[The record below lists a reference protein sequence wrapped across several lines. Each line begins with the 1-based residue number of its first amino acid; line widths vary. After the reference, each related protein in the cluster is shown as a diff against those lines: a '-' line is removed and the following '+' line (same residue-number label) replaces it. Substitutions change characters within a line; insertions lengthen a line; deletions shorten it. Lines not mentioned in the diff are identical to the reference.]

1 MNKITILEKDGK
13 IFSHIRK
20 KWLTKT
26 PEEIVRQQYLLVL
39 INHYGYSI
47 DQIKEEENVTGRAS
61 AQARAD
67 FIIYKDKKDILKNGN
82 PIIIVECKADNI
94 NISEKDYIQGEIYA
108 RIYNAPFFV
117 THNNKETKFWKVRK
131 DKSPGYREE
140 IKDIPKVDATEKE
153 INILLTELITFKEG
167 EFKKVLKQCHDII
180 YQNEKADP
188 VFAFDEIAKILFIK
202 VYAERHL
209 KTGNTEN
216 VFSLKWIEEAEKYTK
231 DFIDKTFEDTKKEFG
246 KGAIFKDNEKINL
259 EKQTIKSIIHKLEK
273 YYLSA
278 TSADIKGI
286 AFEVF
291 LGDTFR
297 SDNGQFFTPR
307 TIVEAMIS
315 ILNPQPN
322 QVVCDPACGSG
333 GFLIRYFQ
341 DVQNKILLQL
351 DADYQKKKNEIE
363 KNTKLTDQEKTKQI
377 VIAFRSTEDLSDIT
391 NKNSP
396 LFNLANHCIFGSDAN
411 ERMARTSKMN
421 MIMHGDGHGGIKH
434 QNGFRNIDEITDN
447 SFDIVITNPPFGSMV
462 NDKEIL
468 TNYTLPNKNPIKEEF
483 LFIERCINLLKE
495 KGKLG
500 IVLPES
506 IFNNPSNSWIREY
519 VEDNSFIKGV
529 ISIPRETFLSSGADV
544 KCSLLFLQKFT
555 KKEKKLWTDILAEQ
569 KEIELKNQLPERKK
583 LLEIINSNFSSEEK
597 DKDKLSEFKKEL
609 AKQKKEAQ
617 KRISELNIELIIN
630 SRKCAKVEFSY
641 SIFMFEAEFV
651 GISAS
656 GEPIKKN
663 DLPECVIDYVAFS
676 TKEELKNKNSREID
690 FKKINRWDVK
700 SYLHSIES
708 NYEFKKLKHF
718 IYEHSEKVKLFD
730 FPEDEFNIL
739 GVTNRGGVYLNLTEK
754 GTEFNQAYKKVSAKE
769 LTYNPYRVNVGS
781 IGIVPK
787 EYEGYYIS
795 PAYVVFGVKSEL
807 LHEYLYL
814 VLASDW
820 FNPLLRA
827 ATTGSVRQN
836 LTYQLL
842 EELEIPFPD
851 IKTQEKIVKQYKAL
865 QQKKAEVER
874 QLNSFKEEIKNDIL
888 K

>member
-1 MNKITILEKDGK
+1 MQLKVLEKDGK
-13 IFSHIRK
+13 IYSHIRK

-26 PEEIVRQQYLLVL
+26 PEDLVRQEYLLVL
-39 INHYGYSI
+39 VNKYGYTLE
-47 DQIKEEENVTGRAS
+47 QIKEEENVTGRGS

-67 FIIYKDKKDILKNGN
+67 FIIYKDKKDILKNDN
-82 PIIIVECKADNI
+82 PLIIIECKADNI
-94 NISEKDYIQGEIYA
+94 NISEKDYVQGEIYA

-117 THNNKETKFWKVRK
+117 THNNKETKYWKVKK
-131 DKSPGYREE
+131 DKSPGYRDE
-140 IKDIPKVDATEKE
+140 IKDIPKVNATDKE

-188 VFAFDEIAKILFIK
+188 VFAFDEIAKILFMK

-209 KTGNTEN
+209 KAEKEN
-216 VFSLKWIEEAEKYTK
+216 VFSLEWIEEAEKYTK

-259 EKQTIKSIIHKLEK
+259 DKQTIKAIIKKLEK

-286 AFEVF
+286 AFEGF

-307 TIVEAMIS
+307 TIVEAMIN
-315 ILNPQPN
+315 IINPQPN
-322 QVVCDPACGSG
+322 QIVCDPACGSG

-341 DVQNKILLQL
+341 QVQNKTLLQL

-363 KNTKLTDQEKTKQI
+363 KNAKLSDKEKTDQI
-377 VIAFRSTEDLSDIT
+377 FSAFKETEALSDIS
-391 NKNSP
+391 NKKSP
-396 LFNLANHCIFGSDAN
+396 LFHLANDCIFGSDAN

-434 QNGFRNIDEITDN
+434 QNGFRNVDEITDN
-447 SFDIVITNPPFGSMV
+447 AFDIVITNPPFGSMV

-468 TNYTLPNKNPIKEEF
+468 ANYTLPNKNPIKEEF

-495 KGKLG
+495 KGKLA

-506 IFNNPSNSWIREY
+506 IFNNPSNNWIREY
-519 VEDNSFIKGV
+519 VENNSFIRSV

-555 KKEKKLWTDILAEQ
+555 QKEKETWFKTIEEQ
-569 KEIELKNQLPERKK
+569 KELELQLQEKERTELKKTIDSKFNTKETDKEKLVELKK
-583 LLEIINSNFSSEEK
+583 QFAK
-597 DKDKLSEFKKEL
+597 DKKD
-609 AKQKKEAQ
+609 AQ
-617 KRISELNIELIIN
+617 KRLSELEIELIVN
-630 SRKCAKVEFSY
+630 SRRNAKEKFTY
-641 SIFMFEAEFV
+641 PIFMFEADFV

-663 DLPECVIDYVAFS
+663 DLPESVSDYLLFS
-676 TKEELKNKNSREID
+676 AKKELVNKNSRAIE

-708 NYEFKKLKHF
+708 QYEFKKLKPF
-718 IYEHSEKVKLFD
+718 IYEHSEKVKLFNY
-730 FPEDEFNIL
+730 PEDEFNIL
-739 GVTNRGGVYLNLTEK
+739 GVTNRGGVYLNITDK
-754 GTEFNQAYKKVSAKE
+754 GSEFNQAYKKASAHE

-781 IGIVPK
+781 IGIVPE
-787 EYEGYYIS
+787 EYDGYHIS
-795 PAYVVFGVKSEL
+795 PAYVVFGVKEGL

-865 QQKKAEVER
+865 QQKKADIDK

>member
-1 MNKITILEKDGK
+1 MELKVLEKDDK
-13 IFSHIRK
+13 IYSHIRK

-26 PEEIVRQQYLLVL
+26 PEESVRQEYLLVL
-39 INHYGYSI
+39 VNKYKYAL
-47 DQIKEEENVTGRAS
+47 DQIKEEENVTGRGS

-67 FIIYKDKKDILKNGN
+67 FIIYKDKKDIEKNNN
-82 PIIIVECKADNI
+82 PLIIVECKADNI
-94 NISEKDYIQGEIYA
+94 NISEKDYVQGEIYA

-117 THNNKETKFWKVRK
+117 THNNKETKFWKVKK
-131 DKSPGYREE
+131 DKSPGYRDE
-140 IKDIPKVDATEKE
+140 IKDIPQVDATEKE
-153 INILLTELITFKEG
+153 INTLLTELITFKEG

-188 VFAFDEIAKILFIK
+188 VFAFDEIAKILFMK

-209 KTGNTEN
+209 KAEKEN
-216 VFSLKWIEEAEKYTK
+216 VFTLEWIEEAEKYTK
-231 DFIDKTFEDTKKEFG
+231 DFIDKTFDDTKKEFG
-246 KGAIFKDNEKINL
+246 KGAIFKENEKINL
-259 EKQTIKSIIHKLEK
+259 EKQTIKSIIKKLEK

-286 AFEVF
+286 AFEGF

-307 TIVEAMIS
+307 TIVDAMIS
-315 ILNPQPN
+315 FINPQPN
-322 QVVCDPACGSG
+322 EIVCDPACGSG
-333 GFLIRYFQ
+333 GFLIKYFQ
-341 DVQNKILLQL
+341 EVQNKILLQL
-351 DADYQKKKNEIE
+351 DDDYQKKKNEIE
-363 KNTKLTDQEKTKQI
+363 KNTKLSEKEKTELI
-377 VIAFRSTEDLSDIT
+377 FNAFKETEALSDIT
-391 NKNSP
+391 NKKSP
-396 LFNLANHCIFGSDAN
+396 LFHLANNCIFGSDAN

-434 QNGFRNIDEITDN
+434 QNGFRNVEEITDN
-447 SFDIVITNPPFGSMV
+447 AFDIVITNPPFGSIV
-462 NDKEIL
+462 KDKEIL
-468 TNYTLPNKNPIKEEF
+468 ANYTLPNNNPIKEEF

-495 KGKLG
+495 GGKLA

-506 IFNNPSNSWIREY
+506 IFNNPSNNWIREY
-519 VEDNSFIKGV
+519 VENNSFIKSV

-555 KKEKKLWTDILAEQ
+555 ETEKDCWLKTIEEQ
-569 KEIELKNQLPERKK
+569 KELELKLQESERTELTK
-583 LLEIINSNFSSEEK
+583 IIDLKFYTEET
-597 DKDKLSEFKKEL
+597 DKDKIVELKKQF
-609 AKQKKEAQ
+609 AKDKKDSQ
-617 KRISELNIELIIN
+617 KRIAELEVELIVN
-630 SRKCAKVEFSY
+630 SRNNAKEKFSY

-656 GEPIKKN
+656 GDPIKKN
-663 DLPECVIDYVAFS
+663 DLPESVSDYLLFCNN
-676 TKEELKNKNSREID
+676 KELINKNSRVID

-700 SYLHSIES
+700 SYFHSIES
-708 NYEFKKLKHF
+708 QYDFKKLKPF
-718 IYEHSEKVKLFD
+718 IYEHSEKVKLYNY
-730 FPEDEFNIL
+730 PEDEFNIL
-739 GVTNRGGVYLNLTEK
+739 GVTNRGGVYLNITDK
-754 GTEFNQAYKKVSAKE
+754 GSEFNQAYKRASVNE

-781 IGIVPK
+781 IGIVPE
-787 EYEGYYIS
+787 EYDGYFIS
-795 PAYVVFGVKSEL
+795 PAYVVFGVKEGL

-865 QQKKAEVER
+865 QQKKADIDK
-874 QLNSFKEEIKNDIL
+874 QLNSFKEDIKNDIL